1 MLTGYVA
8 GPKDTEGGSG
18 SNLLCV
24 PARPEWQTSG
34 GSPAD
39 DVDQVRG
46 ELVGAMYSRDVH
58 NLFSLENNGNAELFK
73 HLATC
78 VVCHVTRRS
87 SVLMIPAMTQCPNGW
102 AMEYSGVLMSS
113 PNDSRRGLPGMVLH
127 RLKRSSYE
135 CWDGAPEGI
144 AVPGPRSVNTA
155 TVLPVEV
162 ICGTL
167 PCDSYASGQDVN
179 CVVCSK

>member
-1 MLTGYVA
+1 LLTGYVV
-8 GPKDTEGGSG
+8 GPNIKDGGSG

-39 DVDQVRG
+39 DSDYERG
-46 ELVGAMYSRDVH
+46 ELVGVVYGRAVR
-58 NLFSLENNGNAELFK
+58 NLFSYENNGNAELWNR
-73 HLATC
+73 LATC

-87 SVLMIPAMTQCPNGW
+87 SVLMIPAMAQCPKDW
-102 AMEYSGVLMSS
+102 AMEYTGFLMSS
-113 PNDSRRGLPGMVLH
+113 PNDARRGGIMSFNLL
-127 RLKRSSYE
+127 RRSSYE

-144 AVPGPRSVNTA
+144 EVPGHDGTRQAPVM
-155 TVLPVEV
+155 PVEV
-162 ICGTL
+162 KCRTL
-167 PCDSYASGQDVN
+167 PCDSYATGQDVN